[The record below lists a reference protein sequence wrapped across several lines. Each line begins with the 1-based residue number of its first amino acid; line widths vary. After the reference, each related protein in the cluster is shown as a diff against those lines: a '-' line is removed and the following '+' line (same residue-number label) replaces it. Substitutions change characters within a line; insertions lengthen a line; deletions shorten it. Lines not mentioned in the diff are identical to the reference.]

1 MSESNGKPGAQSF
14 SHVTDRRQ
22 FLEFTGTPRD
32 TVDNFAKVWDL
43 GFLPK
48 FSPKIL

>member
-1 MSESNGKPGAQSF
+1 MSEPNDILLWYVYDECPGY
-14 SHVTDRRQ
+14 
-22 FLEFTGTPRD
+22 
-32 TVDNFAKVWDL
+32 FAKVWDL

>member
-1 MSESNGKPGAQSF
+1 MMVRRRMLVCMTFMRKRMSPMLLFQGY
-14 SHVTDRRQ
+14 
-22 FLEFTGTPRD
+22 
-32 TVDNFAKVWDL
+32 FAKVWDL